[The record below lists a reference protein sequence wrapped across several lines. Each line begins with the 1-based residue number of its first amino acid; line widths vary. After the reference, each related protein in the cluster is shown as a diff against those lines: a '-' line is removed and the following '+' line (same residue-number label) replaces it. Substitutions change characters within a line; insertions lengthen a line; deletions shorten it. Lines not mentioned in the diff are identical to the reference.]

1 MAQHI
6 VSKNKYGLKIEE
18 LIMEKARHPAKYTDS
33 FIPIF
38 YERLKDTR
46 NVLDPFAGTGK
57 IGMLKN
63 YGYNGKIYANEIEP
77 EWLSDNEYNC
87 DVLTY
92 QDAEFLNY
100 PSNYFD
106 AICTSPTYGNRMAD
120 HHNAK
125 DGSTR
130 NTYTHCLGKQLK
142 DGNTG
147 KMQWGNEYRD
157 KHKRIYAHLSDLL
170 VTNGLFVINVKNH
183 IRKGVEID
191 VVDFHRNLIESLG
204 FELLYS
210 DYIKTSGLKYGNN
223 SDRRVDGEYILTF
236 MKG

>member
-1 MAQHI
+1 
-6 VSKNKYGLKIEE
+6 
-18 LIMEKARHPAKYTDS
+18 
-33 FIPIF
+33 
-38 YERLKDTR
+38 
-46 NVLDPFAGTGK
+46 
-57 IGMLKN
+57 
-63 YGYNGKIYANEIEP
+63 
-77 EWLSDNEYNC
+77 
-87 DVLTY
+87 
-92 QDAEFLNY
+92 
-100 PSNYFD
+100 
-106 AICTSPTYGNRMAD
+106 MAD

-125 DGSTR
+125 DGSVR

-236 MKG
+236 MKGRNNHV